1 MQQQQNRITIPP
13 ASTLSSE
20 WYAGIDIGGT
30 KTLIVLA
37 RRDGQIAARSKRPTV
52 QTAEPADFVA
62 WLFAVLDEVLQEQ
75 GLTRQQLGGIG
86 IGLPGAVNPE
96 EGTIHHVPALPLDGV
111 NLKQL
116 IAPHYDG
123 VLYLDNDVN
132 VAAVGERWL
141 GAGAGRRHLVM
152 VTVGTGIGGAVIIN
166 GQLYHGAD
174 YTAGEISYFVVDHQ
188 AGGIHVQQDAQQA
201 SSTEF
206 GRFES
211 LASGTGIGEH
221 ARRWVR
227 EQGLSSQRVH
237 AILQAAGGQV
247 EQVQAVHVLELAAA
261 GDDEA
266 AAIMDLPL
274 DYMAAGL
281 ANIISLL
288 NPQCIVVGGGVSE
301 SAYYMAELQRRT
313 QNLVPI
319 DCLIVPAQ
327 LGNEAGA
334 LGAVYGAMTAKAA
347 K

>member
-1 MQQQQNRITIPP
+1 MQQQQNGITIPP
-13 ASTLSSE
+13 ASPLSSD

-96 EGTIHHVPALPLDGV
+96 EGTIRHVPALPLDGV

-116 IAPHYDG
+116 IALHYDG
-123 VLYLDNDVN
+123 ALYLDNDVN
-132 VAAVGERWL
+132 VAALGERWL

-188 AGGIHVQQDAQQA
+188 AGGIDVQQA

-221 ARRWVR
+221 ARRWLR
-227 EQGLSSQRVH
+227 EDGLSLQKND
-237 AILQAAGGQV
+237 AILQAANGQV

-261 GDDEA
+261 GDAEA
-266 AAIMDLPL
+266 AAIMNLPL

-313 QNLVPI
+313 QSLVPI
-319 DCLIVPAQ
+319 DCPIVPAQ

-334 LGAVYGAMTAKAA
+334 LGAVYGVMTARALENI
-347 K
+347 